1 VAAEA
6 DRSIMPSSSNQ
17 RGPWKL
23 AGAGIEL
30 AGAVL
35 VLAFIGYAIDQ
46 RLGCYPWLTVVGT
59 LLGFAGGL
67 YNLIKIASLAQQQD
81 ENQAGRSSPG
91 QKPDDS

>member
-1 VAAEA
+1 MA
-6 DRSIMPSSSNQ
+6 RPSNQ
-17 RGPWKL
+17 RGSWKL

-35 VLAFIGYAIDQ
+35 VLAFIGYGID
-46 RLGCYPWLTVVGT
+46 RWLGCYPWLTVVGT

-81 ENQAGRSSPG
+81 QKQAGRSSSG
-91 QKPDDS
+91 RTPDDS